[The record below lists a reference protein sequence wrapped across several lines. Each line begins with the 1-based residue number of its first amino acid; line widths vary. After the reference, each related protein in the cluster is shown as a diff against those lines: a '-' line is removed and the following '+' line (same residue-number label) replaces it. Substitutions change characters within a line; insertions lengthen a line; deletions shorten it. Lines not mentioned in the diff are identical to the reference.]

1 MKRRLFLKTAVSTVA
16 FASLPLS
23 EVFAS
28 SQQKKSL
35 PVKTKI
41 SLNAYSFNNPLRSG
55 EMNLDDLLEYAAK
68 TGFEGV
74 DLTGY
79 YFPGYPQAPTDEY
92 IYHIKHKAFSLGIE
106 ICGTGVRNN
115 FVSADVAVR
124 EAEKKH
130 VKEWI
135 LVASK
140 LGAQTLRIFA
150 GDAIHDGYTRE
161 QAFQWVVSSVK
172 ECAEY
177 AKQHGVI
184 LAIQN
189 HDDFLKTADQVEEL
203 LKAVNSE
210 WVGLM
215 LDIGSYRT
223 TSDSFAEIEQTIKYA
238 ITWQI
243 KEEMYVNQQVVK
255 TDLDKLKRIIDASDF
270 RGYLPIE
277 TLGAGDPKQK
287 VDIMFKEV
295 KKRFP

>member
-1 MKRRLFLKTAVSTVA
+1 MKRRKFLKTAVSSVA
-16 FASLPLS
+16 LISLPVS

-28 SQQKKSL
+28 PQPKKTL
-35 PVKTKI
+35 PGKIKI
-41 SLNAYSFNNPLRSG
+41 SLNAYSFNAPLTSG
-55 EMNLDDLLEYAAK
+55 AMNLDDMLEYAAK

-74 DLTGY
+74 DITGY

-92 IYHIKHKAFSLGIE
+92 IYHIKRNAFSLGLE

-115 FVSADVAVR
+115 FVQADAAAR

-150 GDAIHDGYTRE
+150 GNASHDGYTRE
-161 QAFQWVVSSVK
+161 QALQWVIADIK

-177 AKQHGVI
+177 AKQHGVV

-223 TSDSFAEIEQTIKYA
+223 KADSFAEIEQTIKYA

-243 KEEMYVNQQVVK
+243 KEEMFVNGQVVK
-255 TDLDKLKRIIDASDF
+255 TDMDKIRKIIDASSF

-287 VDIMFKEV
+287 VDNMFKEV
-295 KKRFP
+295 KRRFP

>member
-1 MKRRLFLKTAVSTVA
+1 MKRRTFLKTTVSSIALV
-16 FASLPLS
+16 SIPVS
-23 EVFAS
+23 ELFAS
-28 SQQKKSL
+28 SQAQKAL
-35 PVKTKI
+35 PVKIKI
-41 SLNAYSFNNPLRSG
+41 ALNAYSFNAPLTSG
-55 EMNLDDLLEYAAK
+55 EMTLDEMLEYVAE

-74 DLTGY
+74 DITGY
-79 YFPGYPQAPTDEY
+79 YFPGYPQVPTDEY
-92 IYHIKHKAFSLGIE
+92 IYHIKHKAFSLGLE

-115 FVSADVAVR
+115 FVQADATAR

-150 GDAIHDGYTRE
+150 GSASHEGYTRE
-161 QAFQWVVSSVK
+161 QAFQWVVADIK

-177 AKQHGVI
+177 AKQHGVV
-184 LAIQN
+184 LAVQN

-203 LKAVNSE
+203 LKAVNSDR
-210 WVGLM
+210 VGLM

-223 TSDSFAEIEQTIKYA
+223 KADSFAEIEQTIKYA

-243 KEEMYVNQQVVK
+243 KEEMYVNGQVVK
-255 TDLDKLKRIIDASDF
+255 TDMDKIKRIIEASNF

-287 VDIMFKEV
+287 VDNMFKEV